1 MEASKD
7 KDISQDTSSLIS
19 DEKVTPVKERQK
31 DSNSEFSS
39 CKEISPILKNP
50 ALHNIESNNILMAE
64 DNFIGI
70 SGLIGAG
77 KTTLATEL
85 GKVLNLPVYY
95 EPVVENE
102 YLEDFYKDMKR
113 YSFSFQIYLLNCR
126 FRQHQQVLW
135 NGTGGI
141 QDRTLY
147 EDSIFAKVLYEDGN
161 MEEREYKT
169 YLNLFRNMSN
179 FMKKNTLIV
188 HLDCK
193 PEESLRRIKMRARGC
208 ETGIT
213 IEYLTKLY
221 NAYEEFLKEI
231 SKVIPV
237 IRVNYS
243 KFKTAKEMAEIIKR
257 EYDSMHNIK
266 NVDYNT
272 TEEKK

>member
-1 MEASKD
+1 MEKSEEKDLQDISISDGKITPSKD
-7 KDISQDTSSLIS
+7 KDSSSSETKSNPPTPKRSSNLYLNLI
-19 DEKVTPVKERQK
+19 Q
-31 DSNSEFSS
+31 
-39 CKEISPILKNP
+39 
-50 ALHNIESNNILMAE
+50 SNNLLMSE

-77 KTTLATEL
+77 KTTLAKAL

-95 EPVVENE
+95 EPIIENE
-102 YLEDFYKDMKR
+102 YLEDFYRDMKR

-147 EDSIFAKVLYEDGN
+147 EDSIFAKVLYEEGN

-169 YLNLFRNMSN
+169 YLNLFKSMSN
-179 FMKKNTLIV
+179 FMKKNTLII

-193 PEESLRRIKMRARGC
+193 PEESLERIKKRARGC

-213 IEYLTKLY
+213 LEYLTKLY
-221 NAYEEFLKEI
+221 NGYEEFIKQI

-237 IRVNYS
+237 LRVNYS
-243 KFKTAKEMAEIIKR
+243 RFKSAEEMAEIIKK
-257 EYDSMHNIK
+257 EYESMQ
-266 NVDYNT
+266 NVKKIDYD
-272 TEEKK
+272 EA

>member
-1 MEASKD
+1 MEKSEEKDLQDISISDGKITPSKD
-7 KDISQDTSSLIS
+7 KDSSS
-19 DEKVTPVKERQK
+19 SETKSNPPTPKRS
-31 DSNSEFSS
+31 SNLYLNQ
-39 CKEISPILKNP
+39 IQ
-50 ALHNIESNNILMAE
+50 SNNLLMSE

-77 KTTLATEL
+77 KTTLAKAL

-95 EPVVENE
+95 EPVIENE
-102 YLEDFYKDMKR
+102 YLEDFYRDMKR
-113 YSFSFQIYLLNCR
+113 HSFSFQIYLLNCR

-147 EDSIFAKVLYEDGN
+147 EDSIFAKVLYEEGN

-169 YLNLFRNMSN
+169 YLNLFKSMSN
-179 FMKKNTLIV
+179 FMKKNTLII

-193 PEESLRRIKMRARGC
+193 PEESLERIKKRARGC

-213 IEYLTKLY
+213 LEYLTKLY
-221 NAYEEFLKEI
+221 NGYEEFIKQI

-237 IRVNYS
+237 LRVNYS
-243 KFKTAKEMAEIIKR
+243 RFKSAEEMAEIIKK
-257 EYDSMHNIK
+257 EYESMQ
-266 NVDYNT
+266 NVKKIDYD
-272 TEEKK
+272 EA

>member
-1 MEASKD
+1 MDQSLEKDLQDISISDGKITPSKD
-7 KDISQDTSSLIS
+7 KDSSS
-19 DEKVTPVKERQK
+19 ETKSNPPTPKRAANLYLNQ
-31 DSNSEFSS
+31 
-39 CKEISPILKNP
+39 IQ
-50 ALHNIESNNILMAE
+50 SNNLLMSE

-77 KTTLATEL
+77 KTTLAKAL

-95 EPVVENE
+95 EPIIENE
-102 YLEDFYKDMKR
+102 YLEDFYRDMKR

-169 YLNLFRNMSN
+169 YLNLFKSMSN
-179 FMKKNTLIV
+179 FMKKNTLII

-193 PEESLRRIKMRARGC
+193 PEESLERIKRRARGC

-213 IEYLTKLY
+213 LDYLKKLY
-221 NAYEEFLKEI
+221 KGYEEFIKQI

-237 IRVNYS
+237 LRINYS
-243 KFKTAKEMAEIIKR
+243 KFKTAEEMAEIIKK
-257 EYDSMHNIK
+257 EYESMQNVRK
-266 NVDYNT
+266 VDYDET
-272 TEEKK
+272 Q

>member
-1 MEASKD
+1 MEKSEERDLQDISISDGKITPSKD
-7 KDISQDTSSLIS
+7 KDSSSSETKSNPPTPKRSSNLYLNLI
-19 DEKVTPVKERQK
+19 Q
-31 DSNSEFSS
+31 
-39 CKEISPILKNP
+39 
-50 ALHNIESNNILMAE
+50 SNNLLMSE

-77 KTTLATEL
+77 KTTLAKAL

-95 EPVVENE
+95 EPIIENE
-102 YLEDFYKDMKR
+102 YLEDFYRDMKR

-169 YLNLFRNMSN
+169 YLNLFKSMSN
-179 FMKKNTLIV
+179 FMKKNTLII

-193 PEESLRRIKMRARGC
+193 PEESLERIKKRARGC

-213 IEYLTKLY
+213 LEYLTKLY
-221 NAYEEFLKEI
+221 NGYEEFIKQI

-237 IRVNYS
+237 LRVNYS
-243 KFKTAKEMAEIIKR
+243 KFKSAEEMAEIIKK
-257 EYDSMHNIK
+257 EYESMQ
-266 NVDYNT
+266 NVKRIDYDDA
-272 TEEKK
+272 

>member
-1 MEASKD
+1 MDQSLEKDLQDISISDGKITPSKD
-7 KDISQDTSSLIS
+7 KDSSS
-19 DEKVTPVKERQK
+19 ETKSNPQTPKRAANLYLNQ
-31 DSNSEFSS
+31 
-39 CKEISPILKNP
+39 IQ
-50 ALHNIESNNILMAE
+50 SNNLLMSE

-77 KTTLATEL
+77 KTTLAKAL

-95 EPVVENE
+95 EPIIENE
-102 YLEDFYKDMKR
+102 YLEDFYRDMKR

-169 YLNLFRNMSN
+169 YLNLFKSMSN
-179 FMKKNTLIV
+179 FMKKNTLII

-193 PEESLRRIKMRARGC
+193 PEESLERIKKRARGC

-213 IEYLTKLY
+213 LEYLQKLY
-221 NAYEEFLKEI
+221 DGYEEFIKQI

-237 IRVNYS
+237 LRINYS
-243 KFKTAKEMAEIIKR
+243 KFKTAEEMAEIIKK
-257 EYDSMHNIK
+257 EYESMQNVK
-266 NVDYNT
+266 RVDY
-272 TEEKK
+272 EEA

>member
-1 MEASKD
+1 MDSSAAKD
-7 KDISQDTSSLIS
+7 FSMDTIS
-19 DEKVTPVKERQK
+19 DSDGKVTPIKEKTKGKEETR
-31 DSNSEFSS
+31 EFSS
-39 CKEISPILKNP
+39 SKDLSPILKNP
-50 ALHNIESNNILMAE
+50 MLHRIESSNILMAE

-77 KTTLATEL
+77 KTTLAREL

-95 EPVVENE
+95 EPIVENE
-102 YLEDFYKDMKR
+102 YLEDFYRDMKR

-188 HLDCK
+188 HLDVK
-193 PEESLRRIKMRARGC
+193 PEESLRRIKLRARGC

-213 IEYLTKLY
+213 VDYLTKLY

-243 KFKTAKEMAEIIKR
+243 KFKTAEEMAQIIKK

-266 NVDYNT
+266 NVEYNSDA
-272 TEEKK
+272 

>member
-1 MEASKD
+1 MDSSAAKD
-7 KDISQDTSSLIS
+7 FSMDTIS
-19 DEKVTPVKERQK
+19 DSDGKVTPIKEKTKGKEETR
-31 DSNSEFSS
+31 EFSS
-39 CKEISPILKNP
+39 SKDLSPILKNP
-50 ALHNIESNNILMAE
+50 MLHRIESSNILMAE

-77 KTTLATEL
+77 KTTLAREL

-95 EPVVENE
+95 EPIVENE
-102 YLEDFYKDMKR
+102 YLEDFYRDMKR

-188 HLDCK
+188 HLDVK
-193 PEESLRRIKMRARGC
+193 PEESLRRIKLRARGC

-213 IEYLTKLY
+213 VDYLTKLY

-243 KFKTAKEMAEIIKR
+243 KFKTAEEMAQIIKK
-257 EYDSMHNIK
+257 EYDNMHNIK
-266 NVDYNT
+266 NVEYNSDA
-272 TEEKK
+272 

>member
-1 MEASKD
+1 MENTIPKDVKDSSNNSEGKITPTKD
-7 KDISQDTSSLIS
+7 KDSSSSETKSNPGTL
-19 DEKVTPVKERQK
+19 KTN
-31 DSNSEFSS
+31 SNSYLNV
-39 CKEISPILKNP
+39 IQ
-50 ALHNIESNNILMAE
+50 SNNILMSE

-77 KTTLATEL
+77 KTTLAKAL

-95 EPVVENE
+95 EPIIENE
-102 YLEDFYKDMKR
+102 YLEDFYRDMKR

-169 YLNLFRNMSN
+169 YLNLFKNMSN
-179 FMKKNTLIV
+179 FMKKNTLII

-193 PEESLRRIKMRARGC
+193 PEESLERIKRRARGC

-213 IEYLTKLY
+213 LEYLNKLY
-221 NAYEEFLKEI
+221 KGYEDFIKEI

-237 IRVNYS
+237 LRVNYS
-243 KFKTAKEMAEIIKR
+243 KFKTAEEMADIIKK
-257 EYDSMHNIK
+257 EYESMQNVRK
-266 NVDYNT
+266 VDY
-272 TEEKK
+272 EEA

>member
-1 MEASKD
+1 MDQSLEKDLKDISISDGKITPSKD
-7 KDISQDTSSLIS
+7 KDSSS
-19 DEKVTPVKERQK
+19 ETKSNPPTPKRAANLYLNQ
-31 DSNSEFSS
+31 
-39 CKEISPILKNP
+39 IQ
-50 ALHNIESNNILMAE
+50 SNNLLMSE

-77 KTTLATEL
+77 KTTLAKAL

-95 EPVVENE
+95 EPIIENE
-102 YLEDFYKDMKR
+102 YLEDFYHDMKR

-169 YLNLFRNMSN
+169 YLNLFKSMSN
-179 FMKKNTLIV
+179 FMKKNTLII

-193 PEESLRRIKMRARGC
+193 PEESLERIKKRARGC

-213 IEYLTKLY
+213 LEYLQKLY
-221 NAYEEFLKEI
+221 DGYEEFIKQI

-237 IRVNYS
+237 LRINYS
-243 KFKTAKEMAEIIKR
+243 KFKTAEEMAEIIKK
-257 EYDSMHNIK
+257 EYESMQ
-266 NVDYNT
+266 NVKRFDY
-272 TEEKK
+272 E

>member
-1 MEASKD
+1 MDSSAAKD
-7 KDISQDTSSLIS
+7 FSMDTIS
-19 DEKVTPVKERQK
+19 DSDGKVTPIKEKTK
-31 DSNSEFSS
+31 DKEETREFSS
-39 CKEISPILKNP
+39 SKDLSPILKNP
-50 ALHNIESNNILMAE
+50 MLHRIESSNILMAE

-77 KTTLATEL
+77 KTTLAREL

-95 EPVVENE
+95 EPIVENE
-102 YLEDFYKDMKR
+102 YLEDFYRDMKR

-188 HLDCK
+188 HLDVK
-193 PEESLRRIKMRARGC
+193 PEESLRRIKLRARGC

-213 IEYLTKLY
+213 VDYLTKLY

-243 KFKTAKEMAEIIKR
+243 KFKTAEEMAQIIKK
-257 EYDSMHNIK
+257 EYDDMHNIK
-266 NVDYNT
+266 NVEYNSDA
-272 TEEKK
+272 

>member
-1 MEASKD
+1 MSSTQD
-7 KDISQDTSSLIS
+7 KDANAKES
-19 DEKVTPVKERQK
+19 DSTKNVR
-31 DSNSEFSS
+31 N
-39 CKEISPILKNP
+39 PILRT
-50 ALHNIESNNILMAE
+50 IEKDNMLMLE

-77 KTTLATEL
+77 KTTLAREL

-95 EPVVENE
+95 EPVIENE
-102 YLEDFYKDMKR
+102 YLEDFYRDMKR

-147 EDSIFAKVLYEDGN
+147 EDSIFAKVLYEEGN

-179 FMKKNTLIV
+179 FMKKNTLII

-193 PEESLRRIKMRARGC
+193 PEESLRRIKERARGC
-208 ETGIT
+208 EVGIT
-213 IEYLTKLY
+213 VDYLTKLY
-221 NAYEEFLKEI
+221 NGYEEFLKEI
-231 SKVIPV
+231 SKVVPV

-243 KFKTAKEMAEIIKR
+243 EFKTAEEMAKIIKK

-266 NVDYNT
+266 NVDY
-272 TEEKK
+272 EKA

>member
-1 MEASKD
+1 MEKNLEKDFNNVNNPDDKLTPSKD
-7 KDISQDTSSLIS
+7 KDSSSETKSNLS
-19 DEKVTPVKERQK
+19 SPKVN
-31 DSNSEFSS
+31 SNLYFNM
-39 CKEISPILKNP
+39 IQ
-50 ALHNIESNNILMAE
+50 SNNLLMSE

-77 KTTLATEL
+77 KTTLARAL

-95 EPVVENE
+95 EPIIENE
-102 YLEDFYKDMKR
+102 YLDDFYRDMKR

-161 MEEREYKT
+161 MGEREYKT
-169 YLNLFRNMSN
+169 YLNLFKSMSN
-179 FMKKNTLIV
+179 FMKKNTLII

-193 PEESLRRIKMRARGC
+193 PEESLERIKRRARGC

-213 IEYLTKLY
+213 LDYLTKLY
-221 NAYEEFLKEI
+221 NGYEEFIKQI

-237 IRVNYS
+237 LRVNYS
-243 KFKTAKEMAEIIKR
+243 KFKTAEEMAEIIKK
-257 EYDSMHNIK
+257 EYESMQNVRK
-266 NVDYNT
+266 VDY
-272 TEEKK
+272 EEAQ

>member
-1 MEASKD
+1 MTKNLEKDFNNESKSNDKASPSKVKD
-7 KDISQDTSSLIS
+7 SPCESKSSSSTPKSSSSLYLNQI
-19 DEKVTPVKERQK
+19 Q
-31 DSNSEFSS
+31 
-39 CKEISPILKNP
+39 
-50 ALHNIESNNILMAE
+50 SNNLLMSE

-77 KTTLATEL
+77 KTTLAKAL

-95 EPVVENE
+95 EPIIENE
-102 YLEDFYKDMKR
+102 YLEDFYRDMKR
-113 YSFSFQIYLLNCR
+113 YSYSFQIYLLNCR

-169 YLNLFRNMSN
+169 YLNLFKSMSN
-179 FMKKNTLIV
+179 FMKKNTLII

-193 PEESLRRIKMRARGC
+193 PEESLERIKRRARGC

-213 IEYLTKLY
+213 LDYLQKLY
-221 NAYEEFLKEI
+221 KGYEEFIKQI

-237 IRVNYS
+237 LRINYS
-243 KFKTAKEMAEIIKR
+243 KFKTAEEMAEIIKK
-257 EYDSMHNIK
+257 EYESMQNVRK
-266 NVDYNT
+266 VDYDET
-272 TEEKK
+272 Q

>member
-1 MEASKD
+1 MDQSLEKDLQDISISDGKITPSKD
-7 KDISQDTSSLIS
+7 KDSSS
-19 DEKVTPVKERQK
+19 ETKSNPQTPKRAANLYLNQ
-31 DSNSEFSS
+31 
-39 CKEISPILKNP
+39 IQ
-50 ALHNIESNNILMAE
+50 SNNLLMSE

-77 KTTLATEL
+77 KTTLAKAL

-95 EPVVENE
+95 EPIIENE
-102 YLEDFYKDMKR
+102 YLEDFYHDMKR

-169 YLNLFRNMSN
+169 YLNLFKSMSN
-179 FMKKNTLIV
+179 FMKKNTLII

-193 PEESLRRIKMRARGC
+193 PEESLERIKKRARGC

-213 IEYLTKLY
+213 LEYLQKLY
-221 NAYEEFLKEI
+221 DGYEEFIKQI

-237 IRVNYS
+237 LRINYS
-243 KFKTAKEMAEIIKR
+243 KFKTAEEMAEIIKK
-257 EYDSMHNIK
+257 EYESMQNVK
-266 NVDYNT
+266 RVDY
-272 TEEKK
+272 EEA

>member
-1 MEASKD
+1 MDSSAAKD
-7 KDISQDTSSLIS
+7 FSMDTIS
-19 DEKVTPVKERQK
+19 DSDGKVTPIKEKTK
-31 DSNSEFSS
+31 DKEETREFSS
-39 CKEISPILKNP
+39 SKDLSPILKNP
-50 ALHNIESNNILMAE
+50 MLHRIESSNILMAE

-77 KTTLATEL
+77 KTTLAREL

-95 EPVVENE
+95 EPIVENE
-102 YLEDFYKDMKR
+102 YLEDFYRDMKR

-188 HLDCK
+188 HLDVK
-193 PEESLRRIKMRARGC
+193 PEESLRRIKLRARGC

-213 IEYLTKLY
+213 VEYLTKLY

-243 KFKTAKEMAEIIKR
+243 KFKTAEEMAQIIKK
-257 EYDSMHNIK
+257 EYDNMHNIK
-266 NVDYNT
+266 NVEYNSGA
-272 TEEKK
+272 

>member
-1 MEASKD
+1 MDQSLEKDLQDISISDGKITPSKD
-7 KDISQDTSSLIS
+7 KDSSS
-19 DEKVTPVKERQK
+19 ETKSNPPTPKRAANLYLNQ
-31 DSNSEFSS
+31 
-39 CKEISPILKNP
+39 IQ
-50 ALHNIESNNILMAE
+50 SNNLLMSE

-77 KTTLATEL
+77 KTTLAKAL

-95 EPVVENE
+95 EPIIENE
-102 YLEDFYKDMKR
+102 YLEDFYHDMKR

-169 YLNLFRNMSN
+169 YLNLFKSMSN
-179 FMKKNTLIV
+179 FMKKNTLII

-193 PEESLRRIKMRARGC
+193 PEEYLERIKKRARGC

-213 IEYLTKLY
+213 LEYLQKLY
-221 NAYEEFLKEI
+221 DGYEEFIKQI

-237 IRVNYS
+237 LRVNYS
-243 KFKTAKEMAEIIKR
+243 RFKSAEEMAEIIKK
-257 EYDSMHNIK
+257 EYESMQ
-266 NVDYNT
+266 NVKKIDYD
-272 TEEKK
+272 EA

>member
-1 MEASKD
+1 MDSSAAKD
-7 KDISQDTSSLIS
+7 FSMDTIS
-19 DEKVTPVKERQK
+19 DSDGKVTPIKEKTK
-31 DSNSEFSS
+31 DKEETREFSS
-39 CKEISPILKNP
+39 SKDLSPILKNP
-50 ALHNIESNNILMAE
+50 MLHRIESSNILMAE

-77 KTTLATEL
+77 KTTLAREL

-95 EPVVENE
+95 EPIVENE
-102 YLEDFYKDMKR
+102 YLEDFYRDMKR

-188 HLDCK
+188 HLDVK
-193 PEESLRRIKMRARGC
+193 PEESLRRIKLRARGC

-213 IEYLTKLY
+213 VDYLTKLY

-243 KFKTAKEMAEIIKR
+243 KFKTAEEMAQIIKK

-266 NVDYNT
+266 NVEYNSDA
-272 TEEKK
+272 

>member
-1 MEASKD
+1 MEKLEEKDLQDISISDGKITPSKD
-7 KDISQDTSSLIS
+7 KDSSS
-19 DEKVTPVKERQK
+19 SETKSNPPTPKRS
-31 DSNSEFSS
+31 SNLYLNQ
-39 CKEISPILKNP
+39 IQ
-50 ALHNIESNNILMAE
+50 SNNLLMSE

-77 KTTLATEL
+77 KTTLAKAL

-95 EPVVENE
+95 EPVIENE
-102 YLEDFYKDMKR
+102 YLEDFYRDMKR

-147 EDSIFAKVLYEDGN
+147 EDSIFAKVLYEEGN

-169 YLNLFRNMSN
+169 YLNLFKSMSN
-179 FMKKNTLIV
+179 FMKKNTLII

-193 PEESLRRIKMRARGC
+193 PEESLERIKKRARGC

-213 IEYLTKLY
+213 LEYLTKLY
-221 NAYEEFLKEI
+221 NGYEEFIKQI

-237 IRVNYS
+237 LRVNYS
-243 KFKTAKEMAEIIKR
+243 KFKSAEEMAEIIKK
-257 EYDSMHNIK
+257 EYESMQ
-266 NVDYNT
+266 NVKKIDYD
-272 TEEKK
+272 EA

>member
-1 MEASKD
+1 MEKSEEKDLQDISISDGKITPSKD
-7 KDISQDTSSLIS
+7 KDSSS
-19 DEKVTPVKERQK
+19 SETKSNPPTPKRS
-31 DSNSEFSS
+31 SNLYLNQ
-39 CKEISPILKNP
+39 IQ
-50 ALHNIESNNILMAE
+50 SNNLLMSE

-77 KTTLATEL
+77 KTTLAKAL

-95 EPVVENE
+95 EPVIENE
-102 YLEDFYKDMKR
+102 YLEDFYRDMKR

-147 EDSIFAKVLYEDGN
+147 EDSIFAKVLYEEGN

-169 YLNLFRNMSN
+169 YLNLFKSMSN
-179 FMKKNTLIV
+179 FMKKNTLII

-193 PEESLRRIKMRARGC
+193 PEESLERIKKRARGC

-213 IEYLTKLY
+213 LEYLNKLY
-221 NAYEEFLKEI
+221 KGYEDFIKEI

-237 IRVNYS
+237 LRVNYS
-243 KFKTAKEMAEIIKR
+243 RFKSAEEMAEIIKK
-257 EYDSMHNIK
+257 EYESMQ
-266 NVDYNT
+266 NVKKIDYD
-272 TEEKK
+272 EA

>member
-1 MEASKD
+1 MHSNPQ
-7 KDISQDTSSLIS
+7 I
-19 DEKVTPVKERQK
+19 EKIQ
-31 DSNSEFSS
+31 N
-39 CKEISPILKNP
+39 
-50 ALHNIESNNILMAE
+50 NNILLSE

-70 SGLIGAG
+70 SGIIGAG
-77 KTTLATEL
+77 KTTLATAL
-85 GKVLNLPVYY
+85 GKVMNLPVYY
-95 EPVVENE
+95 EPIVENE
-102 YLEDFYKDMKR
+102 YLTDFYRDMKR
-113 YSFSFQIYLLNCR
+113 YSFSFQIYLLNER

-147 EDSIFAKVLYEDGN
+147 EDSIFARVLYEDGN

-179 FMKKNTLIV
+179 FMKHNTLIV
-188 HLDCK
+188 HLDVK
-193 PEESLRRIKMRARGC
+193 PNEASERIKKRNRGC

-213 IEYLTKLY
+213 VDYLTKLY

-243 KFKTAKEMAEIIKR
+243 KFKTAEEMANIIK
-257 EYDSMHNIK
+257 EEFDKMHNIK
-266 NVDYNT
+266 VVDY
-272 TEEKK
+272 

>member
-1 MEASKD
+1 MEKSEERDLQDISISDGKITPSKD
-7 KDISQDTSSLIS
+7 KDSSSSETKSNPPTPKRSSNLYLNLI
-19 DEKVTPVKERQK
+19 Q
-31 DSNSEFSS
+31 
-39 CKEISPILKNP
+39 
-50 ALHNIESNNILMAE
+50 SNNLLMSE

-77 KTTLATEL
+77 KTTLAKAL

-95 EPVVENE
+95 EPIIENE
-102 YLEDFYKDMKR
+102 YLEDFYRDMKR

-169 YLNLFRNMSN
+169 YLNLFKSMSN
-179 FMKKNTLIV
+179 FMKKNTLII

-193 PEESLRRIKMRARGC
+193 PEESLERIKKRARGC

-213 IEYLTKLY
+213 LGYLTKLY
-221 NAYEEFLKEI
+221 NGYEEFIKQI

-237 IRVNYS
+237 LRVNYS
-243 KFKTAKEMAEIIKR
+243 RFKSAEEMAEIIKK
-257 EYDSMHNIK
+257 EYESMQ
-266 NVDYNT
+266 NVKRIDYDDA
-272 TEEKK
+272 

>member
-1 MEASKD
+1 MEKSEEKDLQDISISDGIITPSKD
-7 KDISQDTSSLIS
+7 KDSSS
-19 DEKVTPVKERQK
+19 SETKSNPPTPKRS
-31 DSNSEFSS
+31 SNLYLNQ
-39 CKEISPILKNP
+39 IQ
-50 ALHNIESNNILMAE
+50 SNNLLMSE

-77 KTTLATEL
+77 KTTLAKAL

-95 EPVVENE
+95 EPVIENE
-102 YLEDFYKDMKR
+102 YLEDFYRDMKR

-147 EDSIFAKVLYEDGN
+147 EDSIFAKVLYEEGN

-169 YLNLFRNMSN
+169 YLNLFKSMSN
-179 FMKKNTLIV
+179 FMKKNTLII

-193 PEESLRRIKMRARGC
+193 PEESLERIKKRARGC

-213 IEYLTKLY
+213 LEYLTKLY
-221 NAYEEFLKEI
+221 NGYEEFIKQI

-237 IRVNYS
+237 LRVNYS
-243 KFKTAKEMAEIIKR
+243 RFKSAEEMAEIIKK
-257 EYDSMHNIK
+257 EYESMQ
-266 NVDYNT
+266 NVKKIDYD
-272 TEEKK
+272 EA

>member
-1 MEASKD
+1 MDSSAAKD
-7 KDISQDTSSLIS
+7 FSMDTVS
-19 DEKVTPVKERQK
+19 DSDGKVTPIKEKTK
-31 DSNSEFSS
+31 DKEETREFSS
-39 CKEISPILKNP
+39 SKDLSPILKNP
-50 ALHNIESNNILMAE
+50 MLHRIESSNILMAE

-77 KTTLATEL
+77 KTTLAREL

-95 EPVVENE
+95 EPIVENE
-102 YLEDFYKDMKR
+102 YLEDFYRDMKR

-188 HLDCK
+188 HLDVK
-193 PEESLRRIKMRARGC
+193 PEESLRRIKLRARGC

-213 IEYLTKLY
+213 VDYLTKLY

-243 KFKTAKEMAEIIKR
+243 KFKTAEEMAQIIKK
-257 EYDSMHNIK
+257 EYDNMHNIK
-266 NVDYNT
+266 NVEYNSGA
-272 TEEKK
+272 

>member
-1 MEASKD
+1 MENTIPKAVKDSSNNSDGKITPTKD
-7 KDISQDTSSLIS
+7 KDSSS
-19 DEKVTPVKERQK
+19 SETKSNPGTPKTN
-31 DSNSEFSS
+31 SNPYLNV
-39 CKEISPILKNP
+39 IQ
-50 ALHNIESNNILMAE
+50 SNNILMSE

-77 KTTLATEL
+77 KTTLAKAL

-95 EPVVENE
+95 EPIIENE
-102 YLEDFYKDMKR
+102 YLEDFYRDMKR

-169 YLNLFRNMSN
+169 YLNLFKNMSN
-179 FMKKNTLIV
+179 FMKKNTLII

-193 PEESLRRIKMRARGC
+193 PEESLERIKRRARGC

-213 IEYLTKLY
+213 LEYLNKLY
-221 NAYEEFLKEI
+221 KGYEDFIKEI

-237 IRVNYS
+237 LRVNYS
-243 KFKTAKEMAEIIKR
+243 KFKTAEEMADIIKK
-257 EYDSMHNIK
+257 EYESMQNVRK
-266 NVDYNT
+266 VDY
-272 TEEKK
+272 EEA

>member
-1 MEASKD
+1 MEKSLEKDFNNEVTSDDKLSPSK
-7 KDISQDTSSLIS
+7 
-19 DEKVTPVKERQK
+19 EK
-31 DSNSEFSS
+31 DSSSEIKSNLSTPKVNSNLYLNM
-39 CKEISPILKNP
+39 IQ
-50 ALHNIESNNILMAE
+50 SNNLLMSE

-77 KTTLATEL
+77 KTTLARAL

-95 EPVVENE
+95 EPIIENE
-102 YLEDFYKDMKR
+102 YLDDFYRDMKR

-169 YLNLFRNMSN
+169 YLNLFKSMSN
-179 FMKKNTLIV
+179 FMKKNTLII

-193 PEESLRRIKMRARGC
+193 PEESLERIKRRARGC

-213 IEYLTKLY
+213 LDYLTKLY
-221 NAYEEFLKEI
+221 NGYEEFIKQI

-237 IRVNYS
+237 LRVNYS
-243 KFKTAKEMAEIIKR
+243 KFKTAEEMAEIIKK
-257 EYDSMHNIK
+257 EYESMQNVRK
-266 NVDYNT
+266 VDY
-272 TEEKK
+272 EEAQ

>member
-1 MEASKD
+1 MDKTSEKSLSNNDIISDNNMTPSKD
-7 KDISQDTSSLIS
+7 KDSSSESKSNLPTPKIKSNLYLNLI
-19 DEKVTPVKERQK
+19 Q
-31 DSNSEFSS
+31 
-39 CKEISPILKNP
+39 
-50 ALHNIESNNILMAE
+50 SNNLLMSE

-77 KTTLATEL
+77 KTTLARAL

-95 EPVVENE
+95 EPIIENE
-102 YLEDFYKDMKR
+102 YLEDFYRDMKR

-169 YLNLFRNMSN
+169 YLNLFKSMSN
-179 FMKKNTLIV
+179 FMKKNTLII

-193 PEESLRRIKMRARGC
+193 PKESLERIKKRARGC

-213 IEYLTKLY
+213 LEYLQKLY
-221 NAYEEFLKEI
+221 NGYEEFIKQI

-237 IRVNYS
+237 LRINYS
-243 KFKTAKEMAEIIKR
+243 KFKSAEEMAEIIKK
-257 EYDSMHNIK
+257 EYESMQ
-266 NVDYNT
+266 NVKKIDYDVARNNFSIY
-272 TEEKK
+272 

>member
-1 MEASKD
+1 MEKSEEKDLQDISISDGKITPSKD
-7 KDISQDTSSLIS
+7 KDSSS
-19 DEKVTPVKERQK
+19 SETKSNPPTPKRS
-31 DSNSEFSS
+31 SNLYLNQ
-39 CKEISPILKNP
+39 IQ
-50 ALHNIESNNILMAE
+50 SNNLLMSE

-77 KTTLATEL
+77 KTTLAKAL

-95 EPVVENE
+95 EPVIENE
-102 YLEDFYKDMKR
+102 YLEDFYRDMKR

-147 EDSIFAKVLYEDGN
+147 EDSIFAKVLYEEGN

-169 YLNLFRNMSN
+169 YLNLFKSMSN
-179 FMKKNTLIV
+179 FMKKNTLII

-193 PEESLRRIKMRARGC
+193 PEESMERIKKRARGC

-213 IEYLTKLY
+213 LEYLTKLY
-221 NAYEEFLKEI
+221 NGYEEFIKQI

-237 IRVNYS
+237 LRVNYS
-243 KFKTAKEMAEIIKR
+243 RFKSAEEMAEIIKK
-257 EYDSMHNIK
+257 EYESMQ
-266 NVDYNT
+266 NVKKIDYD
-272 TEEKK
+272 EA

>member
-1 MEASKD
+1 MDKFSEKELQELCISEGKITPSKD
-7 KDISQDTSSLIS
+7 KDSSS
-19 DEKVTPVKERQK
+19 DSK
-31 DSNSEFSS
+31 SNHSS
-39 CKEISPILKNP
+39 RKNSVYSLKT
-50 ALHNIESNNILMAE
+50 IQSNNILMAE

-77 KTTLATEL
+77 KTTLAKAL
-85 GKVLNLPVYY
+85 GKLLNLPVYY
-95 EPVVENE
+95 EPIIENE

-179 FMKKNTLIV
+179 FMKKNTLII

-193 PEESLRRIKMRARGC
+193 PEESLERIKKRARGC

-213 IEYLTKLY
+213 VEYLRKLY
-221 NAYEEFLKEI
+221 KGYEEFIKEI

-243 KFKTAKEMAEIIKR
+243 KFKTAEEMAEIIKR
-257 EYDSMHNIK
+257 EYYNMQNVR
-266 NVDYNT
+266 NVDYDISN
-272 TEEKK
+272 

>member
-1 MEASKD
+1 
-7 KDISQDTSSLIS
+7 
-19 DEKVTPVKERQK
+19 
-31 DSNSEFSS
+31 
-39 CKEISPILKNP
+39 
-50 ALHNIESNNILMAE
+50 
-64 DNFIGI
+64 
-70 SGLIGAG
+70 
-77 KTTLATEL
+77 
-85 GKVLNLPVYY
+85 
-95 EPVVENE
+95 
-102 YLEDFYKDMKR
+102 MKR

-147 EDSIFAKVLYEDGN
+147 EDSIFAKVLFEEGN

-208 ETGIT
+208 EVGIT
-213 IEYLTKLY
+213 VDYLTKLY
-221 NAYEEFLKEI
+221 NGYEEFLKEI

-243 KFKTAKEMAEIIKR
+243 EFKTAEEMAQIIKR

-266 NVDYNT
+266 NVDYNNA
-272 TEEKK
+272 